1 MEWIEVTARSID
13 EAKELALDRLGVV
26 ESELEF
32 EVLEEPRKGFLA
44 RLGRSEA
51 RIRARVKPVSRE
63 KPGDRRQR
71 RGRRPNERPNRSEGG
86 ARKSSPVGDGDA
98 GDGSPAPARDGA
110 RRSSRSR
117 GRGRG
122 GTTKPSTSSRSAE
135 TTKNA
140 ETTTEADAVSEATL
154 SIEEQAAAAAKF
166 TEELVGNFG
175 LTAQVSSRVVE
186 DDIEVNVEGDG
197 LGVLVGPRGV
207 TLQALEELTRAV
219 LQHVAGGHSAR
230 LHLDVSG
237 YRERR
242 RTALAEFAVGI
253 AGEVAASGEERSLEP
268 MHAPDRKVVHDAV
281 ADVDGVSTT
290 SEGEDPRRRVVI
302 RPA

>member
-26 ESELEF
+26 EAELEF
-32 EVLEEPRKGFLA
+32 EVLEEPRTGFLA

-71 RGRRPNERPNRSEGG
+71 RGRKPNERPNRSEGG
-86 ARKSSPVGDGDA
+86 SRKSSPAGDA
-98 GDGSPAPARDGA
+98 GDGSPAAERDGA

-175 LTAQVSSRVVE
+175 LTARVSSRVVE

-253 AGEVAASGEERSLEP
+253 AREVAASGEERELEP